1 MKCMIIGGFLGSGK
15 TTTIRKL
22 VEYLGARGQ
31 RTAIIVNEIGEVGI
45 DGDTIAGGGVET
57 REITSGCVCC
67 TLRISMEYTLSSLM
81 LSYRPDTIIIEPTG
95 IAFPRQIKSNIE
107 SMGLSEISFTPI
119 VNIVD
124 PTRLSTGIEDLQNFV
139 RNQIEDAEILGI
151 NKVDLI
157 GQEKLLETC
166 LLLRKLNPRA
176 RTVHFSARQG
186 GEGLDKFFRLAGVS
200 SQDKTACEVKNS
212 GKARNSIEAR
222 NLIEARNSVEMS
234 GVSAYSTEFEI
245 TSQEIPLET
254 AVSVSGQILDSI
266 RKRVTQLN
274 PEFTGHIKVSFA
286 HKENFVKGS
295 VTSAYE
301 KPEIEILKKENKSR
315 SRLKVLSAV
324 TSVPREELIETVDTT
339 VSEQLEDRQLS
350 FMKVEKSGSGYSPVL
365 INPLKQRNF

>member
-1 MKCMIIGGFLGSGK
+1 MIIGGFLGSGK

-31 RTAIIVNEIGEVGI
+31 RTAIIVNEIGEIGI
-45 DGDTIAGGGVET
+45 DGDIISEGEVET

-67 TLRISMEYTLSSLM
+67 TLRISMEHTLRSLM

-107 SMGLSEISFTPI
+107 SMGISEISFTPI
-119 VNIVD
+119 VNLVD
-124 PTRLSTGIEDLQNFV
+124 PSRLSPDAEDLQNFV
-139 RNQIEDAEILGI
+139 RNQIEDAEILVI

-176 RTVHFSARQG
+176 RIVHFSARQG

-200 SQDKTACEVKNS
+200 SRDKTACKVRNP
-212 GKARNSIEAR
+212 GKARNSIEAK
-222 NLIEARNSVEMS
+222 NSIEMS

-266 RKRVTQLN
+266 RNRVTQLN

-295 VTSAYE
+295 VTSAHE
-301 KPEIEILKKENKSR
+301 KPEIEILKKEKNSR
-315 SRLKVLSAV
+315 SRLKILSAV
-324 TSVPREELIETVDTT
+324 TAVPREELIKTVDTT
-339 VSEQLEDRQLS
+339 ASGQLEDRQLS
-350 FMKVEKSGSGYSPVL
+350 YIKVEKSNHGYSQAL
-365 INPLKQRNF
+365 ISSLKQKNF

>member
-31 RTAIIVNEIGEVGI
+31 RTAIIVNEIGEIGI
-45 DGDTIAGGGVET
+45 DGDIISGGEVET
-57 REITSGCVCC
+57 REITSGCICC
-67 TLRISMEYTLSSLM
+67 TLRISMEQTLRNLM
-81 LSYRPDTIIIEPTG
+81 LTYSPDTIIIEPTG

-107 SMGLSEISFTPI
+107 SMDLPEISITPI
-119 VNIVD
+119 VNLVD
-124 PTRLSTGIEDLQNFV
+124 PSRLSPNVEDLQNFV

-176 RTVHFSARQG
+176 RIVHFSARQG
-186 GEGLDKFFRLAGVS
+186 GEGLDKFFGLIGVS
-200 SQDKTACEVKNS
+200 NKDKTASEV
-212 GKARNSIEAR
+212 RNSVKAKNPIE
-222 NLIEARNSVEMS
+222 ERNSVEMS

-266 RKRVTQLN
+266 RTRMTQLN

-295 VTSAYE
+295 VTSAHE
-301 KPEIEILKKENKSR
+301 KPEIEILKKEKNPS
-315 SRLKVLSAV
+315 SRLKILSAV
-324 TSVPREELIETVDTT
+324 TSVPREELIRTVDTT
-339 VSEQLEDRQLS
+339 ASGQLEDRKLS
-350 FMKVEKSGSGYSPVL
+350 YRKVEKSNHGYSQVP
-365 INPLKQRNF
+365 ISILKQKNF